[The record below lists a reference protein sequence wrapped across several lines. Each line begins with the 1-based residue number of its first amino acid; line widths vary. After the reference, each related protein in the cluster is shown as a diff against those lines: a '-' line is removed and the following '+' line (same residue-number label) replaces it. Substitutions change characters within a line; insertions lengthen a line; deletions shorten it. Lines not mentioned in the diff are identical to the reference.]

1 MRCQVLVR
9 ATEVVDERS
18 IRRRLL
24 QGVQRRPVD
33 VLQHGMPEQLRVL
46 GRADHRR
53 ERTQPGFPSGAPPTL
68 AHDGWKRSSA
78 SGLGRTTTGCRM
90 PTTRI
95 EATSSVSA
103 SGSNCC
109 RGWRGLGSIALN
121 AISANR
127 TAAAGTGTNSTSSQR
142 RCYLVP
148 QASGCEPR
156 RGITRLGGALA
167 VSHRRG
173 GTQLMRWGRAA
184 IAVQLVEENIDQ

>member
-68 AHDGWKRSSA
+68 AHDELEAVVGI
-78 SGLGRTTTGCRM
+78 RTWTYHHR
-90 PTTRI
+90 
-95 EATSSVSA
+95 
-103 SGSNCC
+103 
-109 RGWRGLGSIALN
+109 LQN
-121 AISANR
+121 ADHA
-127 TAAAGTGTNSTSSQR
+127 
-142 RCYLVP
+142 
-148 QASGCEPR
+148 
-156 RGITRLGGALA
+156 
-167 VSHRRG
+167 
-173 GTQLMRWGRAA
+173 
-184 IAVQLVEENIDQ
+184 D